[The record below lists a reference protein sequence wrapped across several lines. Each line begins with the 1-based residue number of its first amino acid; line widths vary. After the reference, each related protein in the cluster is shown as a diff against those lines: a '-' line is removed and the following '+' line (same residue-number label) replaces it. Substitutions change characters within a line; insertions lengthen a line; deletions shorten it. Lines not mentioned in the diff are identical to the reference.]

1 MSQRRVAIVGAG
13 RMGQGIGLA
22 LLRAGWEPTLLA
34 RTPRPLAG
42 PLPLETADW
51 ERAIRAAR
59 LVLLAT
65 PDDAVTEVAEA
76 LARLGG
82 GRAVGAG
89 HVVLHLSGVL
99 DRRALAAL
107 EGSGAALG
115 SFHPLQTVADPRSA
129 PERLRGAFGALE
141 GDPRALEAGR
151 ALAAALGM
159 EPVPLAPGGKPL
171 YHAGAVLAANYVVA
185 LAGVAERL
193 AWEAGVPAERAG
205 RIYLP
210 LLAGAVENVTRLGP
224 AEALTGPVRRGDLST
239 LRAHLAALAPRDRTL
254 YRALGRAALDLA
266 REAGLPE
273 PAARAVAALLE
284 EEAMGSDARRTVS
297 GGAGWEAKVGYS
309 RAVRVGPH
317 VYVAGTTAAL
327 PEGGALGGGDAYA
340 QTKEVLRRI
349 EAALAEAGARLE
361 HVVRTRIFVTDIA
374 RWPEVGR
381 AHGEVFGTIRPAAT
395 LVEVRRLIAPDLLV
409 EIEAEAYLP
418 G

>member
-1 MSQRRVAIVGAG
+1 MNQGPVAIVGAG

-34 RTPRPLAG
+34 RAPRPVAG
-42 PLPLETADW
+42 ALPLESADW
-51 ERAIRAAR
+51 ERPVRSAR
-59 LVLLAT
+59 LVLVAT
-65 PDDAVTEVAEA
+65 PDDAVAVVAER

-82 GRAVGAG
+82 GLAVGAG
-89 HVVLHLSGVL
+89 QVVLHLSGVL
-99 DRRALAAL
+99 DRRALAPL
-107 EGSGAALG
+107 EGTGAGLG
-115 SFHPLQTVADPRSA
+115 SFHPLQTVADPLSA
-129 PERLRGAFGALE
+129 PERLRGAFAAIE

-159 EPVPLAPGGKPL
+159 EPVTVAPGGKAL
-171 YHAGAVLAANYVVA
+171 YHAGAVVAANYVVA
-185 LAGVAERL
+185 LAGVAARL
-193 AWEAGVPAERAG
+193 AREAGVPPERAG

-210 LLAGAVENVTRLGP
+210 LLAGAVENVARLGP

-239 LRAHLAALAPRDRTL
+239 IRAHLAALAPGDRAL
-254 YRALGRAALDLA
+254 YRALGRAALELA
-266 REAGLPE
+266 REAGLAE

-284 EEAMGSDARRTVS
+284 EEAMGSDSRRTVS
-297 GGAGWEAKVGYS
+297 SGAVWEAKVGYS

-327 PEGGALGGGDAYA
+327 AEGGAVGGADAYA
-340 QTKEVLRRI
+340 QTREILRRI

-381 AHGEVFGTIRPAAT
+381 AHGEVFGAIRPAAT
-395 LVEVRRLIAPDLLV
+395 MVEVRRLIAPDLLV
-409 EIEAEAYLP
+409 EIEAEAYVP